1 MEVWH
6 EKISTFSFC
15 VFFNGGL
22 DQARCIVNKS
32 SVRVKVDISFMMI
45 ERIQEWVEAGE
56 SLCIPYNF
64 LAYTRLDAVDTK
76 EYGVAVSGTANFFL
90 TTNNTKITITD
101 GRRWSS
107 NGVTFVELAFSREN

>member
-1 MEVWH
+1 M
-6 EKISTFSFC
+6 KKFLLFLF
-15 VFFNGGL
+15 VFYL
-22 DQARCIVNKS
+22 MAASAQARCIVNKS